1 MVVTPEVTSIR
12 DADKVIGLLEAKGIT
27 DISLII
33 NQLRPEMVKAE
44 NMMSVTDVKDIL
56 GIPLI
61 GVVPDSEQV
70 ITASN
75 RGEPLV
81 LDDKVSIPG
90 LAFINTARRIM
101 GEAVEFI
108 DFDSVTSTNP
118 LKRLIKNLVK
128 RSDKS
133 Y

>member
-1 MVVTPEVTSIR
+1 
-12 DADKVIGLLEAKGIT
+12 
-27 DISLII
+27 
-33 NQLRPEMVKAE
+33 
-44 NMMSVTDVKDIL
+44 
-56 GIPLI
+56 
-61 GVVPDSEQV
+61 
-70 ITASN
+70 
-75 RGEPLV
+75 
-81 LDDKVSIPG
+81 
-90 LAFINTARRIM
+90 M

>member
-1 MVVTPEVTSIR
+1 
-12 DADKVIGLLEAKGIT
+12 
-27 DISLII
+27 
-33 NQLRPEMVKAE
+33 
-44 NMMSVTDVKDIL
+44 MMSVTDVKYIL

>member
-1 MVVTPEVTSIR
+1 
-12 DADKVIGLLEAKGIT
+12 
-27 DISLII
+27 
-33 NQLRPEMVKAE
+33 
-44 NMMSVTDVKDIL
+44 MMSVTDVKDIL

>member
-1 MVVTPEVTSIR
+1 
-12 DADKVIGLLEAKGIT
+12 
-27 DISLII
+27 
-33 NQLRPEMVKAE
+33 MVKAE